1 MNKKWD
7 NFVHKKHSFNKLTK
21 KSKSQYCYCKKEQLD
36 SMRRL
41 TPQKLVLSTY
51 CCNTTWGLFNFSV
64 PKKYP

>member
-36 SMRRL
+36 TATIFR
-41 TPQKLVLSTY
+41 
-51 CCNTTWGLFNFSV
+51 N
-64 PKKYP
+64 